1 MGRWG
6 GMNDRVIL
14 WAKTIARW
22 LERALAA
29 AILVAVVAFA
39 FSSASVLVGMD
50 WRNTETFYEMIYRVL
65 ILVIGV
71 ELIRTLVTHDLGA
84 VLELVAFVIAR
95 KLLKPDL
102 TALDIL
108 LSVLAFVALL
118 AARRFLLRPL
128 SYNAREEGASK
139 QERAAQQTESGT

>member
-1 MGRWG
+1 
-6 GMNDRVIL
+6 MNDRVIS
-14 WAKTIARW
+14 WAKAIAGW

-29 AILVAVVAFA
+29 AILVAIVTFA
-39 FSSASVLVGMD
+39 LGSASVLTGMD
-50 WRNTETFYEMIYRVL
+50 WRQTDTFYEMIYRAL

-108 LSVLAFVALL
+108 LSVSAFVGLL
-118 AARRFLLRPL
+118 AARRFLLRPP
-128 SYNAREEGASK
+128 SFRAAGEGGSQ
-139 QERAAQQTESGT
+139 QERAGQQAGGG

>member
-1 MGRWG
+1 
-6 GMNDRVIL
+6 MNDPVIL
-14 WAKTIARW
+14 WATTIARW

-29 AILVAVVAFA
+29 AILVAVIAFA
-39 FSSASVLVGMD
+39 FSTAGVPADMD
-50 WRNTETFYEMIYRVL
+50 WRRSETFYEMIYRVL

-108 LSVLAFVALL
+108 LSVSAFVGLL

-128 SYNAREEGASK
+128 SCNAREEGGSRYD
-139 QERAAQQTESGT
+139 RAAQQMGGST